1 NTATSSMLASV
12 GNIFATTAFISF
24 GLHVPHEPRTH
35 RVVHA
40 DAARFA
46 KPVPQ
51 AWTQE
56 MRDVER
62 TTHRRDVNRELTS
75 RLCRTR
81 FAPSRAPPTR
91 CLIKHLTHTPPR
103 R

>member
-1 NTATSSMLASV
+1 MATTRNTATSSMLASV
-12 GNIFATTAFISF
+12 GNIFATTAFIFLS
-24 GLHVPHEPRTH
+24 LHVPHEPRTH

-56 MRDVER
+56 MRAIER

-75 RLCRTR
+75 RLCRAR
-81 FAPSRAPPTR
+81 SAPSRPPPTP
-91 CLIKHLTHTPPR
+91 CLLKPLTP
-103 R
+103 